1 MKDIAPE
8 LYERIEE
15 SFHDYMDNYRRLQ
28 MLLKRIEDGSDDY
41 NVAHYYAEEVGKC
54 ASRALLKHL
63 KEDTL
68 PDGKLY
74 FNIAERTVKPILQE
88 VVAIISEA
96 STKVQKA
103 YNKTLELNIKAVMP
117 DEVKELLHG

>member
-15 SFHDYMDNYRRLQ
+15 SFHDYMDNDKRLQ
-28 MLLKRIEDGSDDY
+28 MLLKKIEDGSDDY
-41 NVAHYYAEEVGKC
+41 NVAHYYAEAVGKC

-96 STKVQKA
+96 STKVQEA